1 MMHCHAFTS
10 GEASEPHCWRL
21 RDRAMAESPARERLT
36 AAMLR
41 EEGWRLLDQARAT
54 VDPRIRRQLSVQ
66 ALDLAQVAEMMDAEQ
81 QRKVKRAIIPAP
93 RRVRKHRAMTGGTV
107 PPEQ

>member
-1 MMHCHAFTS
+1 
-10 GEASEPHCWRL
+10 
-21 RDRAMAESPARERLT
+21 MAESPARERLT

-54 VDPRIRRQLSVQ
+54 VDPRIRTQLSVQ

-81 QRKVKRAIIPAP
+81 QRKVKQTIIPAP
-93 RRVRKHRAMTGGTV
+93 RRIRRRRAMTGATV
-107 PPEQ
+107 PPEQDGSI

>member
-1 MMHCHAFTS
+1 
-10 GEASEPHCWRL
+10 
-21 RDRAMAESPARERLT
+21 MAESTARTRLT

-54 VDPRIRRQLSVQ
+54 VEPRLRRQLAVQ

-81 QRKVKRAIIPAP
+81 QRKSRQAIIPAP
-93 RRVRKHRAMTGGTV
+93 RRMRRRRAVTGRGL
-107 PPEQ
+107 PPKQDGSI

>member
-1 MMHCHAFTS
+1 
-10 GEASEPHCWRL
+10 
-21 RDRAMAESPARERLT
+21 MAESTARTRLT

-54 VDPRIRRQLSVQ
+54 VEPRLRRQLAVQ

-81 QRKVKRAIIPAP
+81 QRKSRQAIIPAP
-93 RRVRKHRAMTGGTV
+93 RRRAVTGRGL
-107 PPEQ
+107 PPKQDGSI

>member
-54 VDPRIRRQLSVQ
+54 VDPRLRRQLALQ

-81 QRKVKRAIIPAP
+81 QRKSKATILPAP
-93 RRVRKHRAMTGGTV
+93 RRMRRRRVVTGGIV

>member
-1 MMHCHAFTS
+1 
-10 GEASEPHCWRL
+10 
-21 RDRAMAESPARERLT
+21 MAENPARERLT

-41 EEGWRLLDQARAT
+41 EEGWRLLGQARAT

-81 QRKVKRAIIPAP
+81 QRKVKQTIIPAP
-93 RRVRKHRAMTGGTV
+93 RRIRKHRAITAGTV
-107 PPEQ
+107 PPEQDGSI